1 MRLCAR
7 RPAFTA
13 VHGFAALLDGMSWV
27 CFRQDTCSYE
37 VLVYP
42 DGMVSSNW
50 TSKSRQNKFSVSW
63 KDGRFPSSQSCPG
76 SCQVFG
82 DVCSCGMTEEIRPV
96 FSQMPTVS
104 DLAKLKIGCN
114 SSHLSL
120 LWMWWKHSSLQPGT
134 DYRWT
139 HCFWAPRQVLQQ
151 QRKCSFG
158 QRRLWISQ
166 PSSVLAICLCRDE
179 ALWCVVSRDMMLHEQ
194 SLDMTLL
201 EQERGQW
208 VRWIVDFLPHFA
220 EHAVAI
226 AARNLPHAVVRTPIK
241 IYQ

>member
-13 VHGFAALLDGMSWV
+13 VHGFAALLHGMSWV

-76 SCQVFG
+76 GCQVFG

-104 DLAKLKIGCN
+104 DLAKLKIGATPPISACSECDGSIRVYN
-114 SSHLSL
+114 QGQTIDEHTVFEHQGKFYSNKESV
-120 LWMWWKHSSLQPGT
+120 
-134 DYRWT
+134 
-139 HCFWAPRQVLQQ
+139 VL
-151 QRKCSFG
+151 
-158 QRRLWISQ
+158 
-166 PSSVLAICLCRDE
+166 
-179 ALWCVVSRDMMLHEQ
+179 VSGGFEFRNPP
-194 SLDMTLL
+194 
-201 EQERGQW
+201 
-208 VRWIVDFLPHFA
+208 VFLPSVYA
-220 EHAVAI
+220 ETRHCGVWY
-226 AARNLPHAVVRTPIK
+226 RVT
-241 IYQ
+241 